1 MADEMNRPQGNT
13 TIQRNPSQVPSSGI
27 GARPGVSSESVG
39 ANPQNLNQSPSPLGD
54 GIQSS
59 QSERTAA
66 GLDQP
71 INQPG
76 QQRVN
81 AAERRERS
89 EQPRPEGKG
98 GIRPGIIQSPGEVL
112 PSEASTALINAAEIA
127 RRDKAEAE
135 RAAEFGHLPQ
145 STLDEMDAGKE
156 ALKRHQHR
164 AAAPVDANKA

>member
-1 MADEMNRPQGNT
+1 MADETNRPQGST
-13 TIQRNPSQVPSSGI
+13 TIQRNPEQTPQGGI
-27 GARPGVSSESVG
+27 GAPRPGVSSGGVD
-39 ANPQNLNQSPSPLGD
+39 PQNLNQSPSPFGD

-89 EQPRPEGKG
+89 EQPRPEGKA
-98 GIRPGIIQSPGEVL
+98 GIRPGVIQSPGEVL

-135 RAAEFGHLPQ
+135 RAAEFGDLPQ
-145 STLDEMDAGKE
+145 ATLDEMNAGKE
-156 ALKRHQHR
+156 ALKRYQHR
-164 AAAPVDANKA
+164 AAPPTDASKA